1 MVMHAHALPNGS
13 LIDIYRIERLLSS
26 GPLGLTY
33 LATDTQFGANVM
45 VREFL
50 PIAFAARN
58 GEGRIAPL
66 FDDAAEMAAAVHRFI
81 EESRA
86 FGAIH
91 HPNVL
96 RVVRLFEANGSAY
109 LVTEYEPGMTLAAW
123 VEARGKP
130 KPATIA
136 NWMAA
141 LADALEALHAGKVI
155 HGGVQPGR
163 IRIRGNSS
171 PVLLDSGASHP
182 VGNGPFRA
190 APLMASPGFA
200 PLEQYWSNGP
210 RGPWTDLY
218 ALAAVG
224 YWLISGERPVES
236 PARVAG
242 VAMTRI
248 AEHPQRGKFEP
259 ALLAAIDAALVL
271 EPGARPQSAIEWRR
285 QFAADLHTKTGN
297 FSVRIPPVAEAPVI
311 RAPAAGWRPSQ
322 DRLEAVRADLAVAL
336 GPIATLIVKQASE
349 RASDWSAFCDLVAE
363 DIPEPAARSA
373 FLSRYAVPG
382 PAGAAA
388 APAAAAAAF
397 PAQMLE
403 AMEAE
408 LAHHIGAIAR
418 IVVKRSAASARS
430 KKDLYTLL
438 AGEINEPAR
447 ASKFMLWA
455 ETKFGRN

>member
-1 MVMHAHALPNGS
+1 MHAHVLPSGS

-33 LATDTQFGANVM
+33 LATDSQFGAKVT

-50 PIAFAARN
+50 PIALAYRN
-58 GEGRIAPL
+58 DQGRIAPL

-109 LVTEYEPGMTLAAW
+109 LVTEYEPGLTLAAW

-136 NWMAA
+136 NWLAI
-141 LADALEALHAGKVI
+141 LADALEALHAGRVI
-155 HGGVQPGR
+155 HCGVQPGR
-163 IRIRGNSS
+163 IRIRGDST
-171 PVLLDSGASHP
+171 PVLLDSGPSHP
-182 VGNGPFRA
+182 AGSDPFRA
-190 APLMASPGFA
+190 APLMVSAGFA

-210 RGPWTDLY
+210 RGPWTDIY

-224 YWLISGERPVES
+224 YWLISGDRPVES

-285 QFAADLHTKTGN
+285 QFAADLHTETGN
-297 FSVRIPPVAEAPVI
+297 FSVRAAPATPAPVI
-311 RAPAAGWRPSQ
+311 PARAAGWRPSK
-322 DRLEAVRADLAVAL
+322 DRLEAVRADLALVL

-349 RASDWSAFCDLVAE
+349 RASDWSAFCQLIAE
-363 DIPEPAARSA
+363 DIPDAAARSA
-373 FLSRYAVPG
+373 FLSRYAEPG
-382 PAGAAA
+382 
-388 APAAAAAAF
+388 PAAAAAAPSPS
-397 PAQMLE
+397 PAATFSAPMLQ

-438 AGEINEPAR
+438 AGEINDPAR